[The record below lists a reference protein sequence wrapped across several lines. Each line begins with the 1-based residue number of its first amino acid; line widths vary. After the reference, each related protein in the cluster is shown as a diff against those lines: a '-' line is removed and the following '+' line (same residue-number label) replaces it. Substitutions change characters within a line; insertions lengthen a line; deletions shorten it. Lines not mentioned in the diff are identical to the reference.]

1 MPKFYSKNWY
11 SDFAQ
16 REEPNEPLML
26 RDKYDYILFFG
37 EDDLNKRIGAY
48 KAIYPKMYKFSQCDP
63 SLIDKILFTLNPKN
77 TNQYIEVWKTKAH

>member
-1 MPKFYSKNWY
+1 
-11 SDFAQ
+11 
-16 REEPNEPLML
+16 ML
-26 RDKYDYILFFG
+26 RDNYDYILFFG